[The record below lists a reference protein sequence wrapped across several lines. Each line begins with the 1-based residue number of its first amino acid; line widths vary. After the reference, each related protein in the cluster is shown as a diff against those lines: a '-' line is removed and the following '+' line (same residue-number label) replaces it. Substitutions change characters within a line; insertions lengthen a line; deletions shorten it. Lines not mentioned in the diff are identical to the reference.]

1 MQKGWKIEVYLAALT
16 VFLVTF
22 IIFCWKI
29 ELFLCPLM
37 GILLDMNENA
47 KRIGFCAFACI
58 WV

>member
-1 MQKGWKIEVYLAALT
+1 MQKGWKIEVNLATLT

-37 GILLDMNENA
+37 GILLDMNGNA
-47 KRIGFCAFACI
+47 EHIGFCAFACI